1 MPNKSPYK
9 YIRDIKRI
17 TKFLERKRSEDS
29 SKCPSRTHVL
39 TLSKTTIVDIPP
51 DPRKRKLSLVQLK
64 TISVAP
70 MDPPL
75 IEVTKLPPQRHPSQ
89 DKAFT
94 LEDFMKCIDKADE
107 NERRTTQARELE
119 KNLLEFRRLL
129 DLPPQPG
136 FPLSHI

>member
-29 SKCPSRTHVL
+29 SKCASRSHVL
-39 TLSKTTIVDIPP
+39 TLSKPTIVDIPP
-51 DPRKRKLSLVQLK
+51 EPRKQKLSAVQLK
-64 TISVAP
+64 TISIAP
-70 MDPPL
+70 MDPPP
-75 IEVTKLPPQRHPSQ
+75 IQVSKPPPHPSR

-94 LEDFMKCIDKADE
+94 LEDFNKCVDKAND
-107 NERRTTQARELE
+107 NKRRTTQARERE
-119 KNLLEFRRLL
+119 KDLLEFRRLL
-129 DLPPQPG
+129 DLPPQLG